1 MKKSQYDFSLKAQK
15 EKEKE
20 NYNPFDEKQ
29 NPQAKELKEACD
41 WLKNH

>member
-1 MKKSQYDFSLKAQK
+1 MKKSQYDWLLKEA
-15 EKEKE
+15 EKKK

-41 WLKNH
+41 WLKEH

>member
-1 MKKSQYDFSLKAQK
+1 MKKSQYDFLLKAQ
-15 EKEKE
+15 KEKE

-41 WLKNH
+41 RLKNH

>member
-1 MKKSQYDFSLKAQK
+1 MKKSQYDFLLKAQ
-15 EKEKE
+15 KE

-29 NPQAKELKEACD
+29 NPQAKELKKACD